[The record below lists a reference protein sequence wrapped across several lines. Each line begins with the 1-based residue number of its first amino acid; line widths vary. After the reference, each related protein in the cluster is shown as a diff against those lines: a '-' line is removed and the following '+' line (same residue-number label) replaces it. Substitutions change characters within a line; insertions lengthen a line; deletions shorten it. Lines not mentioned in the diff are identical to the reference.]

1 MMNVTL
7 KWHKRNHIWHFSTLD
22 GSVLTKTKKKVLSS
36 VHLSIFS
43 SLISFHFSH
52 CFRFTFHNLL
62 FPLPTNSLNEEKKT
76 YIRILVSLSLR
87 IISACLLQKPEPNKK
102 KRACF
107 LNWKFRLYQKKKSLK
122 ECYLDRDHYATL
134 SKK

>member
-22 GSVLTKTKKKVLSS
+22 GSVLTKTKKILIS

-76 YIRILVSLSLR
+76 LYTNFGVFVFTNHKCMPLTKTRT
-87 IISACLLQKPEPNKK
+87 KK

-107 LNWKFRLYQKKKSLK
+107 LNWKFRLYQKKKKSLK